1 MIRTNG
7 ESGTGNIVEA
17 VRHSRQI
24 LGIIRELRDKTEE
37 EFWSAAREI
46 ESPIELVK
54 EKPDLEDCL

>member
-24 LGIIRELRDKTEE
+24 LGIIGELRDKTEE
-37 EFWSAAREI
+37 EIWSVAR
-46 ESPIELVK
+46 
-54 EKPDLEDCL
+54 